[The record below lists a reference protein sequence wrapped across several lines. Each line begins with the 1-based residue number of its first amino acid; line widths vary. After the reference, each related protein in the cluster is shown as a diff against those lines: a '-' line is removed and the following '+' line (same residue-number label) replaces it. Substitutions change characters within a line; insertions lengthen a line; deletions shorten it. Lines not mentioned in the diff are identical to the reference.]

1 MDHAEF
7 EGDICLDTSASHA
20 KAVRISTQR
29 VNLYNELVAEGADLD
44 IAAVFVKIGGYP
56 PVVLRPLRKA
66 LLGYSG
72 LDCLSKFTVAAI
84 RELPISIP
92 DLAAPAPADGGDG
105 AVMQTVLYGYVS
117 PTTEGEKCTRMLV
130 RPSSKR
136 CSFLV
141 HFFERRPRQR
151 RSPCPCW
158 CC

>member
-84 RELPISIP
+84 RELPISIL

-136 CSFLV
+136 CSF
-141 HFFERRPRQR
+141 
-151 RSPCPCW
+151 PCARL
-158 CC
+158 

>member
-29 VNLYNELVAEGADLD
+29 VNLYNELVAEGTDLD
-44 IAAVFVKIGGYP
+44 ITTVFVKIGGYP

-92 DLAAPAPADGGDG
+92 DLAVPAPADGGDG
-105 AVMQTVLYGYVS
+105 AVMQPFCMVTFPRL
-117 PTTEGEKCTRMLV
+117 PRGEKCTRMLV

-136 CSFLV
+136 CSL
-141 HFFERRPRQR
+141 
-151 RSPCPCW
+151 PCALL
-158 CC
+158 